1 MQSLPGR
8 PLIEVSMEKVKELR
22 ELGLTWTKI
31 ADILHISRQT
41 LYRRLDGSCLMGY
54 TEVSDQELDS
64 TIRAYKATHP
74 NDGET
79 IVTGYLRSSIYI
91 IESVCLFVCSR

>member
-31 ADILHISRQT
+31 ADILHVPAS
-41 LYRRLDGSCLMGY
+41 
-54 TEVSDQELDS
+54 
-64 TIRAYKATHP
+64 
-74 NDGET
+74 
-79 IVTGYLRSSIYI
+79 YLAA
-91 IESVCLFVCSR
+91 